1 MLRFLIIL
9 GCSSAL
15 LPLAALANPTAETKE
30 NDFLDLVDG
39 DGHVLVQGNGVDD
52 VNAKARSQGL
62 QFPALGYWSPEGHC
76 FVQPAPGECNG
87 VFKQ

>member
-15 LPLAALANPTAETKE
+15 LPLAALANPTAESKE

-39 DGHVLVQGNGVDD
+39 YGHVLVQGNGVDD
-52 VNAKARSQGL
+52 VNAKLDPRACNFQRLDIGL
-62 QFPALGYWSPEGHC
+62 RRDIVLFN
-76 FVQPAPGECNG
+76 QPR
-87 VFKQ
+87 